1 MIILDSS
8 PLIHLTKFGKM
19 DYILNTFDIISIPDA
34 VFNEV
39 VEEGIKNGYS
49 DAILIKNYISAD
61 KIRMVSVKKHDPL
74 LQNYLHPGE
83 YESILLANELK
94 TIVVLDDKKASL
106 IAEQRNIP
114 FISTADLILLLLKLK
129 SINSGL
135 YRENLNKYAS
145 QGWFSPQIFQIYL
158 KAGQNYE

>member
-74 LQNYLHPGE
+74 LQNYLHP
-83 YESILLANELK
+83 
-94 TIVVLDDKKASL
+94 
-106 IAEQRNIP
+106 
-114 FISTADLILLLLKLK
+114 
-129 SINSGL
+129 
-135 YRENLNKYAS
+135 
-145 QGWFSPQIFQIYL
+145 
-158 KAGQNYE
+158 